1 MISKCDDLCGSSG
14 CDSLVWSIQTC
25 VYTQLSRS
33 RRPSRF
39 RVQCSETWKDIDLDL
54 WLRDHD
60 KCS

>member
-25 VYTQLSRS
+25 GANFPGADV
-33 RRPSRF
+33 